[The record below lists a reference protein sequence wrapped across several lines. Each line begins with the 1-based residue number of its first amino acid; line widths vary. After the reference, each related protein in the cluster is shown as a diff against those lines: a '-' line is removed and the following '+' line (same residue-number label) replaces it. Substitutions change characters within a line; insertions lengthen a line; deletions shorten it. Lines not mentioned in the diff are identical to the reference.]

1 MGIADRVNQAQAKI
15 AQVAQ
20 QPETA
25 TAKHAIYWRPSE
37 LDRVRDFAG
46 PNFLNLAEMIRG
58 AVRFALAHEQEFLD
72 FLRAE
77 RSQVNR

>member
-1 MGIADRVNQAQAKI
+1 MGISDRVSAATQQIKAQ
-15 AQVAQ
+15 AQ

-25 TAKHAIYWRPSE
+25 TAKHAIYWKPSE

-46 PNFLNLAEMIRG
+46 PNFLSLAETIRG
-58 AVRFALAHEQEFLD
+58 AVRYALAHEGEFLD

-77 RSQVNR
+77 RSQIHR